1 MAFWNKKNNDE
12 DVNKKIPSEE
22 MSAEMQAINAAL
34 EEEEEEKQ
42 AKARA
47 RAEENERIQSQQKE
61 REEQTAK
68 TASEFLSE
76 TADKKEAGGKR
87 FYMLVDSLV
96 DLEPRTAG
104 NILVEGN
111 VYGVLNKGDEVFIF
125 KTDNTIVT
133 ATVEEIK
140 TGPNLY
146 ADNARDKHCILELK
160 GESLDEIGRF
170 SLITNSEPGNIS
182 DGKKIPTNPHVLG
195 LSLDFNRFSD
205 DPDYFTVLIN
215 AIVKTTFVTHARIEV
230 ENADEHKGR
239 IGILSLQDKNDP
251 GKNLVPVFT
260 DGFNMSRAKVKLDD
274 KMKIVNLTFP
284 QLATFATSPKHDGF
298 VINPFGPVS
307 IKIPGKLVEE
317 ITSNPNY
324 IKTYGSKGTNNAK
337 VVKEKISDKAQIY
350 IGVPTENDEYRL
362 ISNAVIKYCQ
372 TNSNISKAGIV
383 MKLEKGKNDPS
394 YLCIVS
400 CPKGTENE
408 CYTGL
413 FASVKP
419 FLVKNRRIEFMR
431 YEETVF
437 AEVFFSKQ
445 KLIYQR
451 GL

>member
-12 DVNKKIPSEE
+12 DMNEQLPSEE

-47 RAEENERIQSQQKE
+47 RAEENEKLLKEQKE
-61 REEQTAK
+61 REERVAR
-68 TASEFLSE
+68 TASAFLTE
-76 TADKKEAGGKR
+76 TENKEEAGGKR
-87 FYMLVDSLV
+87 FYMLVDSPV
-96 DLEPRTAG
+96 DLEPKTAG

-125 KTDNTIVT
+125 KTDSTIVK

-160 GESLDEIGRF
+160 GEALGEIERF
-170 SLITNSEPGNIS
+170 SLVTNSEPDNVPDS
-182 DGKKIPTNPHVLG
+182 RKIPSNPHVLG
-195 LSLDFNRFSD
+195 LSLDFNRFSG

-215 AIVKTTFVTHARIEV
+215 AIVKSTFVTHARIEV
-230 ENADEHKGR
+230 ENAEEHKGR

-251 GKNLVPVFT
+251 SKLLVPVFT

-284 QLATFATSPKHDGF
+284 QLATFAMTPKHDGF

-307 IKIPGKLVEE
+307 VKIPGKLIEE
-317 ITSNPNY
+317 ITSNPSY
-324 IKTYGSKGTNNAK
+324 IKNFGSKGAANAK

-350 IGVPTENDEYRL
+350 IGVPAENNEYKL
-362 ISNAVIKYCQ
+362 ISNAVLKYCQ
-372 TNSNISKAGIV
+372 TNPNISKAGIV

-419 FLVKNRRIEFMR
+419 FLGQNRRIEFMR

-437 AEVFFSKQ
+437 AEDYFSKQ
-445 KLIYQR
+445 KLIYQK